1 MAKFSEMPG
10 RSQLGIVVGV
20 AVVLSLVLYGM
31 VYKDMITANENQQR
45 LLQAKLKEN
54 ADLKQYE
61 GRKVEMEQRIAGLQ
75 QQLETLNRIVPS
87 EAEAPQFMEMMEDEA
102 SKAGIEIRRY
112 TALPSSTREFFTE
125 VPWDMEL
132 DGTYF
137 ALLNF
142 FDRVSKLD
150 RIINVSGLRMA
161 TAKKPGL
168 ANLKKV
174 YAYAPSESVVVAC
187 TATTF
192 FSRENQPPAGPVKK

>member
-10 RSQLGIVVGV
+10 KSQLGIVVGV
-20 AVVLSLVLYGM
+20 AVVLTLALYGM

-102 SKAGIEIRRY
+102 QKAGIEIRRY
-112 TALPSSTREFFTE
+112 TALPASTREFFTE

-137 ALLNF
+137 GLLNF

-150 RIINVSGLRMA
+150 RIINVSALRMA

-168 ANLKKV
+168 ANLKKT
-174 YAYAPSESVVVAC
+174 YNYAPSESVVVGC

-192 FSRENQPPAGPVKK
+192 FSRESQPPARPVKK

>member
-20 AVVLSLVLYGM
+20 AVVLTLALYGM

-102 SKAGIEIRRY
+102 QKAGIEIRRY
-112 TALPSSTREFFTE
+112 TAQPTSTREFFTE
-125 VPWDMEL
+125 VPWDLEL

-137 ALLNF
+137 GLLNF

-168 ANLKKV
+168 ANVKKT
-174 YAYAPSESVVVAC
+174 YNYAPSESVVVAC

-192 FSRENQPPAGPVKK
+192 FSRENQPAARPVKK

>member
-1 MAKFSEMPG
+1 MAKFTDLAG
-10 RSQLGIVVGV
+10 RSQLGIVIGV
-20 AVVLSLVLYGM
+20 AVVVSLGLYGM
-31 VYKDMITANENQQR
+31 VYKEMITANENQQR

-87 EAEAPQFMEMMEDEA
+87 EKEAPQFMQMMEDEA
-102 SKAGIEIRRY
+102 AKAGIEIRRY
-112 TALPSSTREFFTE
+112 TSLPTSTREFFTE

-132 DGTYF
+132 DGSYYS
-137 ALLNF
+137 LLSF

-150 RIINVSGLRMA
+150 RIINIAGLRMA
-161 TAKKPGL
+161 SAKKPGP
-168 ANLKKV
+168 ANLKKTYT
-174 YAYAPSESVVVAC
+174 YAATESVVVGC

-192 FSRENQPPAGPVKK
+192 FSRENQQPARPVKK